1 MERFST
7 EGLRS
12 AGRVQAWNEI
22 YSDMLAAA
30 DFIPEAEDFSA
41 GLQMCQVGP
50 LDLARLATGRCT
62 IRRTAAHIDD
72 ATPRRYSFIIQASG
86 RGLFVH
92 GDSEVV
98 LNRGD
103 FALCDHAQP
112 HSRVLEDNAEMLLI
126 RVPAEMI
133 REYLPDPEQLC
144 GRRLPGN
151 VGMAS
156 AAGIWVRSLWRR
168 LEGGLPSDYDTCLAH
183 HLLDL
188 IATPYS
194 MVFGSARALCE
205 EREFAA
211 IRNHV
216 EQRLYDPDFK
226 SGSIADAMRIEPQQV
241 RKAFAL
247 FDETASS
254 YLLRRRLA
262 EAARRLRDPRWRGH
276 TIAEIAYCCGF
287 ASNACFSRA
296 FRERYEQ
303 TPKEYRI
310 AGGSSS

>member
-7 EGLRS
+7 EALRS
-12 AGRVQAWNEI
+12 VGRVQAWNEI

-30 DFIPEAEDFSA
+30 DFIPEAENFSA

-50 LDLARLATGRCT
+50 VGLARLATGRCT
-62 IRRTAAHIDD
+62 IRRTAAHIDE

-92 GDSEVV
+92 GRSEVV

-112 HSRVLEDNAEMLLI
+112 HSRILEDNAEMLLI

-133 REYLPDPEQLC
+133 GEYLPDTEQLC
-144 GRRLPGN
+144 GRRLPGSA
-151 VGMAS
+151 GMAS
-156 AAGIWVRSLWRR
+156 AAGIWARSLWHR
-168 LEGGLPSDYDTCLAH
+168 LEGGLPNDYDTCLAH

-188 IATPYS
+188 IATSYS
-194 MVFGSARALCE
+194 MAFGSARALCE
-205 EREFAA
+205 ESEFAS
-211 IRNHV
+211 IRNYI

-226 SGSIADAMRIEPQQV
+226 SGSIADAMRIEPEKV
-241 RKAFAL
+241 RRAFAL
-247 FDETASS
+247 SDESASS
-254 YLLRRRLA
+254 YLLRRRLS

-287 ASNACFSRA
+287 ASNARFSRA
-296 FRERYEQ
+296 FRDHYHQ
-303 TPKEYRI
+303 TPRDYRNS
-310 AGGSSS
+310 GPLYS